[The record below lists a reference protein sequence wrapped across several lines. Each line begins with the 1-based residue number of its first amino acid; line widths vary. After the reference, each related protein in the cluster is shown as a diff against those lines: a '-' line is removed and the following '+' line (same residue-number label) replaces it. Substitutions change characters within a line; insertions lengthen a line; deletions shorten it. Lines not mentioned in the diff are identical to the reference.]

1 MSTRPDKPREYFAK
15 LLDTPEEQINYSVI
29 PPTAA
34 TDWEDAEV
42 LLPVTVEEFRAIKQF
57 VLCLRD
63 KDADPPT
70 DQPTSS

>member
-1 MSTRPDKPREYFAK
+1 MNTRPDKPKEYFAT
-15 LLDTPEEQINYSVI
+15 LLDTPDEEIDYSQI
-29 PPTAA
+29 PA
-34 TDWEDAEV
+34 TTVADWEHAEI
-42 LLPVTVEEFRAIKQF
+42 LLPVTAEEFRAIKQF